1 MTVGSVT
8 ADHPVISE
16 VATGPAASY
25 AGLRQAISD
34 MRSSGAT
41 FGSLPTDYA
50 AEWATLF
57 PGEVTPAL
65 PLRDIALAASE
76 RRLHRES
83 EQVYRTIAVAAAAL
97 CAGMIELDRPL
108 VLRGLNQTD
117 LSSLRGFMRAFEF
130 ARMDPSARIVIDDI
144 GAVRV
149 PKGVEADFRADR
161 RRCLARMDASVAES
175 GWMIDSSPAVP
186 TSGVG
191 QEAGLFEAAIGDQNQ
206 LVDRLAAALSY
217 CQAGFFSANWEGMAI
232 VALESLHL
240 LPDLSEARVTQI
252 LDQAIRSGDDREAAI
267 EFEPGILR
275 TATDLGAYFAKVLG
289 IQATFRGDQ
298 TSALNWFRR
307 MREAEE
313 GLSPEVRAQSHLYSA
328 LTLTKRKRELPAA
341 VGELEAGFAALAPIR
356 GEPAS
361 MRRERG
367 WLHNLRGLTFFAE
380 KRHKSAFEQEKQ
392 ALECLADLDDASS
405 THLRINIYS
414 NISVLQERSG
424 KPEMALRTWERF
436 AGVAGADSISFRK
449 HHSYRS
455 AGLKLLVGQSDV
467 AVAELGT
474 VLEAARAGTDDFH
487 ECEVNLELG
496 GLHLRLSNTDAAE
509 SHFVRAEAAA
519 RRIGDPYR
527 TAQAMAG
534 RNTAGDSTVSTKTA
548 IDIARRSL
556 THPRAAAELA
566 AELSNGCVAI
576 DSLPQPRT
584 KLNRPFDLVNFQDCG

>member
-8 ADHPVISE
+8 ADRAVISD

-34 MRSSGAT
+34 MRSSGAS

-57 PGEVTPAL
+57 PGEVTPAR
-65 PLRDIALAASE
+65 PLQDIALAASE

-83 EQVYRTIAVAAAAL
+83 EQVYRTVAVAAAAL

-108 VLRGLNQTD
+108 VLRGLGQTD

-130 ARMDPSARIVIDDI
+130 ARMESSARIVVDDI
-144 GAVRV
+144 GSVRV
-149 PKGVEADFRADR
+149 PEGIEADFRAER
-161 RRCLARMDASVAES
+161 RRCLARMNASVAES
-175 GWMIDSSPAVP
+175 EWVIDSSPTLP
-186 TSGVG
+186 TTGVG
-191 QEAGLFEAAIGDQNQ
+191 QEASLFEAAISNQ
-206 LVDRLAAALSY
+206 SNLTDRLAASLTY
-217 CQAGFFSANWEGMAI
+217 CQAGFFSANWEGMSI
-232 VALESLHL
+232 VALESLRY
-240 LPDLSEARVTQI
+240 LPRLGETRVAEI
-252 LDQAIRSGDDREAAI
+252 LDQAIRAGDDREAAI

-275 TATDLGAYFAKVLG
+275 TASDLAAYFAKVLG

-298 TSALNWFRR
+298 TSALQWFRR
-307 MREAEE
+307 MRESVE

-328 LTLTKRKRELPAA
+328 LTLTKRKRQLPAA
-341 VGELEAGFAALAPIR
+341 VSELEAGFAALAPTP

-367 WLHNLRGLTFFAE
+367 WLHNLRGLTYFAE

-392 ALECLADLDDASS
+392 ALGCLADLDDASS
-405 THLRINIYS
+405 AHLRINIYS

-436 AGVAGADSISFRK
+436 AGVPGADTISFRK

-455 AGLKLLVGQSDV
+455 AGLKLLVGESDSALV
-467 AVAELGT
+467 ELGT
-474 VLEAARAGTDDFH
+474 VLDAARACTDDFH

-496 GLHLRLSNTDAAE
+496 GLHLRLSNTEAAE
-509 SHFVRAEAAA
+509 SHFVHAEVAA

-527 TAQAMAG
+527 TAQAIAG
-534 RNTAGDSTVSTKTA
+534 RHAAGDSRVSTTTA

-556 THPRAAAELA
+556 THPHAAAQLAAELA
-566 AELSNGCVAI
+566 NGCVAI

-584 KLNRPFDLVNFQDCG
+584 KLNRPFDLVNFQD

>member
-1 MTVGSVT
+1 MTAGSVT
-8 ADHPVISE
+8 ADRPVISE

-34 MRSSGAT
+34 MRSNGAT
-41 FGSLPTDYA
+41 FGSVPTDYA
-50 AEWATLF
+50 AEWAVLF
-57 PGEVTPAL
+57 PDEVTPAR
-65 PLRDIALAASE
+65 PLHDIALAASE

-83 EQVYRTIAVAAAAL
+83 EQVYRTIAVAASAL

-108 VLRGLNQTD
+108 LLRGLGQTD

-130 ARMDPSARIVIDDI
+130 ARMDSSARIVVDDV
-144 GAVRV
+144 GSVRV
-149 PKGVEADFRADR
+149 PEGVEADFRADR
-161 RRCLARMDASVAES
+161 RRCLARMDAPVSES
-175 GWMIDSSPAVP
+175 GWEIDSSVAVP
-186 TSGVG
+186 AIAIGR
-191 QEAGLFEAAIGDQNQ
+191 EAILFEAATSGQNYSA
-206 LVDRLAAALSY
+206 DRLAASLSY

-232 VALESLHL
+232 VALESLRL
-240 LPDLSEARVTQI
+240 LPGLSEARVAGI
-252 LDQAIRSGDDREAAI
+252 LDGAVRSGDDREAAI

-275 TATDLGAYFAKVLG
+275 NASDLGAYFAKVLG

-298 TSALNWFRR
+298 TSALQWFRR
-307 MREAEE
+307 MREAGE

-328 LTLTKRKRELPAA
+328 LTLTKRERQLSAA
-341 VGELEAGFAALAPIR
+341 VAELEAGFAALAPMP

-380 KRHKSAFEQEKQ
+380 KRHKSAFAQEKQ

-405 THLRINIYS
+405 THLRINLYS

-424 KPEMALRTWERF
+424 RPELALRTWERF
-436 AGVAGADSISFRK
+436 AGISGADSISFRK

-455 AGLKLLVGQSDV
+455 AGLKLRVGHSDV
-467 AVAELGT
+467 ALAELDT
-474 VLEAARAGTDDFH
+474 VLEAAQAGTDDFH

-496 GLHLRLSNTDAAE
+496 GLHLRLNDTDTAE
-509 SHFVRAEAAA
+509 DHFVRAEAAA

-534 RNTAGDSTVSTKTA
+534 RQTAGDSTVAAASVIA
-548 IDIARRSL
+548 IARRSL
-556 THPRAAAELA
+556 THSRAAAELA
-566 AELSNGCVAI
+566 AELSNGRVAVE
-576 DSLPQPRT
+576 SLPQPRT
-584 KLNRPFDLVNFQDCG
+584 KLNRPFDLVNFQD